1 MEKNEITSF
10 WKEYAFLSNFHPA
23 IVQYESM
30 NYPTVEHAFVAA
42 KSTEFFFRKLI
53 AALPAEKAGLAK
65 RRGRTIRL
73 RRGWDDMKIDVM
85 FELLCNK
92 FKQPQF
98 KKALL
103 ETGDAKLIEENHWHD
118 NIWGDCK
125 CKKCE
130 DIQGQNWL
138 GRLLMEVREQVAKKN
153 HCYRGHSQ

>member
-1 MEKNEITSF
+1 MELNEIKKF
-10 WKEYAFLSNFHPA
+10 EKEYAFLSNFHPA

-30 NYPTVEHAFVAA
+30 NYPTVEHAYQAA

-65 RRGRTIRL
+65 KRGRTIRL
-73 RRGWDDMKIDVM
+73 RRDWDSMKIDIM

-92 FKQPQF
+92 FKQPNF

-103 ETGDAKLIEENHWHD
+103 QTGDAKIIEGNFWHD
-118 NIWGDCK
+118 NIWGDCF

-130 DIQGQNWL
+130 NVSGQNWL
-138 GRLLMEVREQVAKKN
+138 GRLLMEVRDQIVTRN
-153 HCYRGHSQ
+153 HCYRGYSQ